1 MGGSISVKFRGH
13 PKMTPLFWIHNSD
26 WYEKEHPRYWATWEK
41 HKTRHREIVT
51 GYNRRIR
58 DPGRQEED
66 RRAIYILCPASTIQH
81 AAQKYSSPAWLS
93 KCHKNTGT
101 VTLEVSA
108 WRWQVTTESSAPLCD
123 WQLKSNALGRTPRQS
138 SVRQKVWSVS
148 SHCLDLRL
156 RRIPWLKFE
165 RQLVE
170 ASAINLRSAFET
182 LISVECFGK

>member
-1 MGGSISVKFRGH
+1 MREAQNQTARDSNGLQ
-13 PKMTPLFWIHNSD
+13 PA
-26 WYEKEHPRYWATWEK
+26 HPRPWEA
-41 HKTRHREIVT
+41 
-51 GYNRRIR
+51 
-58 DPGRQEED
+58 GRGQEGH
-66 RRAIYILCPASTIQH
+66 IYIVSCQHNTTCGTKIQ
-81 AAQKYSSPAWLS
+81 QPRLS

-123 WQLKSNALGRTPRQS
+123 WQLKSNALLGRTQRQS

-156 RRIPWLKFE
+156 RSIPWLKFE

-182 LISVECFGK
+182 LISDECCGK

>member
-1 MGGSISVKFRGH
+1 MREAQNQ
-13 PKMTPLFWIHNSD
+13 TPRDSNGLQPA
-26 WYEKEHPRYWATWEK
+26 HPRPWEA
-41 HKTRHREIVT
+41 
-51 GYNRRIR
+51 
-58 DPGRQEED
+58 GRGQKGH
-66 RRAIYILCPASTIQH
+66 IYIVSCQHNTTCGTKIQ
-81 AAQKYSSPAWLS
+81 QPWLS

-123 WQLKSNALGRTPRQS
+123 WQLKSNALGRTQRQS

-165 RQLVE
+165 RQLDE

-182 LISVECFGK
+182 LISVECCGK

>member
-1 MGGSISVKFRGH
+1 MREAQNQ
-13 PKMTPLFWIHNSD
+13 TPRDSNGLQPA
-26 WYEKEHPRYWATWEK
+26 HPRPWEA
-41 HKTRHREIVT
+41 
-51 GYNRRIR
+51 
-58 DPGRQEED
+58 GRGQKGH
-66 RRAIYILCPASTIQH
+66 IYIVSCQHNTTCGTKIQ
-81 AAQKYSSPAWLS
+81 QPWLS

-123 WQLKSNALGRTPRQS
+123 WQLKSNALLGRTQRQS

-156 RRIPWLKFE
+156 RSIPWLKFE

-182 LISVECFGK
+182 LISVECPGK

>member
-1 MGGSISVKFRGH
+1 MREAQNQ
-13 PKMTPLFWIHNSD
+13 TPRDSNGLQPA
-26 WYEKEHPRYWATWEK
+26 HPRPWEA
-41 HKTRHREIVT
+41 
-51 GYNRRIR
+51 
-58 DPGRQEED
+58 GRGQKGH
-66 RRAIYILCPASTIQH
+66 IYIVSCQHNTTCGTKIQ
-81 AAQKYSSPAWLS
+81 QPWLS

-101 VTLEVSA
+101 VTLEVSL

-148 SHCLDLRL
+148 SHCLDLKL

-182 LISVECFGK
+182 LISVECGGK

>member
-1 MGGSISVKFRGH
+1 MRESQNQ
-13 PKMTPLFWIHNSD
+13 TPRDSNGLQPA
-26 WYEKEHPRYWATWEK
+26 HPRPWEA
-41 HKTRHREIVT
+41 
-51 GYNRRIR
+51 
-58 DPGRQEED
+58 GRGQKGH
-66 RRAIYILCPASTIQH
+66 IYIVSCQHNTTCGTKIQ
-81 AAQKYSSPAWLS
+81 QPWLS

-123 WQLKSNALGRTPRQS
+123 WQLKSNALGRTQRQS

>member
-1 MGGSISVKFRGH
+1 MRESQNQ
-13 PKMTPLFWIHNSD
+13 TPRDSNGLQPA
-26 WYEKEHPRYWATWEK
+26 HPRPWEA
-41 HKTRHREIVT
+41 
-51 GYNRRIR
+51 
-58 DPGRQEED
+58 GRGQEGH
-66 RRAIYILCPASTIQH
+66 IYIVSCQHNTTCGTKIQ
-81 AAQKYSSPAWLS
+81 QPWLS

-101 VTLEVSA
+101 VTLEVSL
-108 WRWQVTTESSAPLCD
+108 WRSQVTTESSAPLCD
-123 WQLKSNALGRTPRQS
+123 WQLKSNALGRTQRQS

-182 LISVECFGK
+182 LISVECCGK

>member
-1 MGGSISVKFRGH
+1 MRESQNQ
-13 PKMTPLFWIHNSD
+13 TPRDSNGLQPA
-26 WYEKEHPRYWATWEK
+26 HPRPWEA
-41 HKTRHREIVT
+41 
-51 GYNRRIR
+51 
-58 DPGRQEED
+58 GRGQEGH
-66 RRAIYILCPASTIQH
+66 IYIVSCQHNTTCGTKIQ
-81 AAQKYSSPAWLS
+81 QPWLS

-123 WQLKSNALGRTPRQS
+123 WQLKSNALGRTQRQS

-182 LISVECFGK
+182 LISVECCGK

>member
-1 MGGSISVKFRGH
+1 MREAQNQ
-13 PKMTPLFWIHNSD
+13 TPRDSNGLQPA
-26 WYEKEHPRYWATWEK
+26 HPRPWEA
-41 HKTRHREIVT
+41 
-51 GYNRRIR
+51 
-58 DPGRQEED
+58 GRGQKGH
-66 RRAIYILCPASTIQH
+66 IYIVSCQHNTTCGTKIQQPCLTLKVS
-81 AAQKYSSPAWLS
+81 QKYRNCDTRS
-93 KCHKNTGT
+93 
-101 VTLEVSA
+101 VTLTLA
-108 WRWQVTTESSAPLCD
+108 WQVTTESSAPLCD
-123 WQLKSNALGRTPRQS
+123 WQLKSNALGRTQRQS